1 MLVYLDNSATTSTAP
16 EVVAAMLP
24 YFSDQ
29 MGNAQSVHSFG
40 QQAKAALETARRQ
53 VATLIGAAPTEI
65 VFVSGGTEADNL
77 AIRGIA
83 KQFGERG
90 RHIITTKI
98 EHPAVLAT
106 AEALEAEGFS
116 VTYLPVSRAGLVDA
130 DDVRGAIRDN
140 TVLVSVMHANNETGA
155 IQPIQQINRGLA
167 EAHGAGHERIYL
179 HTDAVQ
185 SVGKVPVD
193 VGSLGVDLLSMS
205 AHKIHGPKG
214 VGALYIRKGV
224 RLGKILFGGHH
235 ERDRRPGTE
244 NIPAIVGFGMACEL
258 CRSDLVERM
267 DRIRNLRD
275 YLEQEVT
282 RRISGARR
290 NSDPMQRVPNI
301 SNLSFDGVD
310 GESLL
315 IALDLKGVAVSTGSA
330 CSSGSLEPSHVLT
343 AMGLGRDEVRG
354 SLRFSFSQYTTR
366 EEVDYAVSTLAEVI
380 ARLREM
386 SPDDDDTPG
395 IRSSNTE
402 GSDLHLLASERQ
414 PQG

>member
-16 EVVAAMLP
+16 DVVAAMLP
-24 YFSDQ
+24 YFSEQ

-40 QQAKAALETARRQ
+40 QRAKAALEKSRKQ
-53 VATLIGAAPTEI
+53 VAALIGAAPTEI

-83 KQFGERG
+83 EPSRERSS
-90 RHIITTKI
+90 RSSHIITTEI

-106 AEALEAEGFS
+106 ARALEALGVG
-116 VTYLPVSRAGLVDA
+116 VTYLPVSRGGLVDVA
-130 DDVRGAIRDN
+130 QLTRAIRED
-140 TVLVSVMHANNETGA
+140 TVLVSVMHANNETGT
-155 IQPIQQINRGLA
+155 IQPIEEISRVLG
-167 EAHGAGHERIYL
+167 EVHGAGHPRIYF

-185 SVGKVPVD
+185 SIGKLPVD
-193 VGSLGVDLLSMS
+193 VQSLGVDMLSMS

-214 VGALYIRKGV
+214 IGALYVRKGV

-244 NIPAIVGFGMACEL
+244 NIPAIVGFGTACEL
-258 CRSDLVERM
+258 AGAGLEARM
-267 DRIRNLRD
+267 SRIRDLRD
-275 YLEQEVT
+275 YLEAQLSD
-282 RRISGARR
+282 RIAGVRR
-290 NSDPMQRVPNI
+290 NGDPLARVPNV
-301 SNLSFDGVD
+301 SNLSFEGVD

-330 CSSGSLEPSHVLT
+330 CASGSLEPSHVLT
-343 AMGLGRDEVRG
+343 ALGLAREEVRG

-366 EEVDYAVSTLAEVI
+366 EEIDYVVSALTEIV

-386 SPDDDDTPG
+386 APDDDANDVQNTSAQ
-395 IRSSNTE
+395 IMRS
-402 GSDLHLLASERQ
+402 
-414 PQG
+414 

>member
-16 EVVAAMLP
+16 DVVAAMLP
-24 YFSDQ
+24 YFSEQ

-40 QQAKAALETARRQ
+40 QRAKAALEKSRKQ
-53 VATLIGAAPTEI
+53 VAALIGAAPTEI

-83 KQFGERG
+83 EPSRERSS
-90 RHIITTKI
+90 RNSHIITTGI

-106 AEALEAEGFS
+106 ARALEAQGVG
-116 VTYLPVSRAGLVDA
+116 VTYLPVSRGCLVDVA
-130 DDVRGAIRDN
+130 QLARAIRED
-140 TVLVSVMHANNETGA
+140 TVLVSVMHANNETGT
-155 IQPIQQINRGLA
+155 IQPIEEISKVLG
-167 EAHGAGHERIYL
+167 EVHGAGHARIYF

-185 SVGKVPVD
+185 SIGKLPVD
-193 VGSLGVDLLSMS
+193 VQSLGVDMLSMS

-214 VGALYIRKGV
+214 IGALYVRKGV

-244 NIPAIVGFGMACEL
+244 NIPAIVGFGMACEMAGTGL
-258 CRSDLVERM
+258 EARM
-267 DRIRNLRD
+267 SRVGDLRD
-275 YLEQEVT
+275 YLEAQLSD
-282 RRISGARR
+282 RIPGVRR
-290 NSDPMQRVPNI
+290 NGEPLARVPNV
-301 SNLSFDGVD
+301 SNLSFEGVD

-343 AMGLGRDEVRG
+343 ALGLSREEVRG

-366 EEVDYAVSTLAEVI
+366 EEIDYVVSALTEIV

-386 SPDDDDTPG
+386 APDDDANDVQNTSAQ
-395 IRSSNTE
+395 IMRS
-402 GSDLHLLASERQ
+402 
-414 PQG
+414 